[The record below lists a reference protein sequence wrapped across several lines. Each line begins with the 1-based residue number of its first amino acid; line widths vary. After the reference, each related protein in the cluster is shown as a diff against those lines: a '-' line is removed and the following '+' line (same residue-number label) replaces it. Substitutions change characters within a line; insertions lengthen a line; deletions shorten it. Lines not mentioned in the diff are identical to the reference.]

1 VLGRRRK
8 LFRIAS
14 GRASSDRDYR
24 RVLPFRRSW
33 KVIGLLAVMDAIFM
47 VPAVLTLQNIATDW
61 RGFSTLFDIV
71 STVFLVA
78 WLVGWSFAPLILT
91 LVLLVAAFGREVL
104 LARPGQV
111 EIGIGLP
118 GLVLLANYDAQEM
131 HNLRQVTPPTRSGHA
146 WRGEHMLFDYQARE
160 QRFGSAIDARQAAEL
175 RSAIEMATG
184 VTIRHTRLLSEMNR
198 AASQSPRERLMQRL
212 GKPPA
217 ASDARHK
224 GQPATGIP
232 AGGLPLLSTLVLIIA
247 NLVPVYG
254 ALRLDW
260 QLTDVMLLYWAE
272 SAIIGL
278 FNLAR
283 MAVVGRWLVLVAG
296 PLFVSHFAAF
306 MAIHL
311 LFIYLLFVRDPAAPE
326 MDASLATVADA
337 FLVLWPALLALL
349 ISHALSFLV
358 NFIGRHEYRNFSLT
372 QLMKAPYRR
381 IVFMH
386 LVIIVGGFVTLL
398 LDSPLPALLGMIGA
412 KLVMDFWAHAREHAA
427 DQPAS

>member
-1 VLGRRRK
+1 MLARRQP
-8 LFRIAS
+8 FRVGS
-14 GRASSDRDYR
+14 GRARSTRDYR
-24 RVLPFRRSW
+24 QVLPFRRSW
-33 KVIGLLAVMDAIFM
+33 KVIVLLGVMDGIFM
-47 VPAVLTLQNIATDW
+47 VPAVLTLQNIAADW
-61 RGFSTLFDIV
+61 HGFDTLFDVV

-118 GLVLLANYDAQEM
+118 GLMLLVNYDAREM
-131 HNLRQVTPPTRSGHA
+131 RNLRQAIPPAKSGHA
-146 WRGEHMLFDYQARE
+146 WRGEHMLFDYDGRE
-160 QRFGSAIDARQAAEL
+160 QRFGSAVDARQAAEL

-184 VTIRHTRLLSEMNR
+184 VTIRSASLLSETNR
-198 AASQSPRERLMQRL
+198 EARQSPRESLMSRLRGSSAAPDDAQAAQPVV
-212 GKPPA
+212 GK
-217 ASDARHK
+217 
-224 GQPATGIP
+224 Q
-232 AGGLPLLSTLVLIIA
+232 AGSMPLLATLALVVA

-260 QLTDVMLLYWAE
+260 QLTDVLLLYWAE

-311 LFIYLLFVRDPAAPE
+311 LFIYLLFVRGPAAPG
-326 MDASLATVADA
+326 MDASLAAVADA

-349 ISHALSFLV
+349 VSHGLSFLV
-358 NFIGRHEYRNFSLT
+358 NFIGRREYRGASLR

-398 LDSPLPALLGMIGA
+398 LDDPRPALLGMIGA
-412 KLVMDFWAHAREHAA
+412 KLVMDLWAHAREHAGA
-427 DQPAS
+427 KPAG